1 MFLLEIERQSGKGF
15 RKFVKTSSPTL
26 TIGRSEDCQICL
38 KNPYFS
44 GVHATL
50 VSQGNG
56 MWMVTDGGSRKK
68 SNTGL
73 SIEGRKVIGSAL
85 LSEGQTLTLIDQF
98 CDVLLPPRPEE
109 EGAGTSFLKPANPI
123 KATLRLLPTEEVIA
137 NGDVTLSRGGREVID
152 AQVNQNLLQ
161 LIDRTKDMP
170 NTTAALLDVSDRL
183 LALETSASSAN
194 MIDEVMTARMES
206 MKGDYEKLT
215 RVLKR
220 KLDAFEGKYRVA
232 MIILLVMLVLKLGE
246 GYTPTELKSWVEL
259 LEKVLP
265 LVALFQE
272 MRSKR

>member
-1 MFLLEIERQSGKGF
+1 MFLLEIERQTGKGI
-15 RKFVKTSSPTL
+15 RKFVKTPSTTL

-85 LSEGQTLTLIDQF
+85 LAEGQTLTLIDQF
-98 CDVLLPPRPEE
+98 CDVLFPARPDA
-109 EGAGTSFLKPANPI
+109 EGGGTSLLKPTNPI
-123 KATLRLLPTEEVIA
+123 RATLRLLPAEEVVA
-137 NGDVTLSRGGREVID
+137 SGDVTLSGGGREIVD

-170 NTTAALLDVSDRL
+170 KTTAALADVGDRL
-183 LALETSASSAN
+183 LALETAASSAS
-194 MIDEVMTARMES
+194 MVDEVMTARMEA
-206 MKGDYEKLT
+206 MRGDYEKLT
-215 RVLKR
+215 GMLKR
-220 KLDAFEGKYRVA
+220 KLSAFEGKYRLV
-232 MIILLVMLVLKLGE
+232 MIILLVMLVLKLSE
-246 GYTPTELKSWVEL
+246 GYAPAELKSWVEVA
-259 LEKVLP
+259 EKALP
-265 LVALFQE
+265 LIALFQE